1 MVSLLR
7 QYEKIKKR
15 ISSNSKCAHLGYAD
29 HDCSWSGRVC
39 RRGVV
44 GEGCRHTQ
52 QEIKNKGNLKERET
66 VISHQVTVGIGEG
79 VVMVG

>member
-1 MVSLLR
+1 M
-7 QYEKIKKR
+7 
-15 ISSNSKCAHLGYAD
+15 
-29 HDCSWSGRVC
+29 
-39 RRGVV
+39 V

-66 VISHQVTVGIGEG
+66 VISHQVTVAIGEG